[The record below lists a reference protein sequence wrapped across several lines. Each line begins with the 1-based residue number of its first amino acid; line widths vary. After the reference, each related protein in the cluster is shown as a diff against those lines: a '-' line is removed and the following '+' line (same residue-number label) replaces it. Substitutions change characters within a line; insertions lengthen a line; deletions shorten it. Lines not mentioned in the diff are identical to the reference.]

1 MVRLYL
7 LFALEIVLAVLALIS
22 CLSAEDGELRALPR
36 IAWVILII
44 LLPLVGSIVYFVAG
58 RPLPVE
64 HGSGVWRA
72 ANGQPEATRPRRLA
86 PDDDPEFLR
95 QLDRQGK
102 REEEDRLRRWEADL
116 RRREAELR
124 ERERN
129 GHNGSTDRRPDDK
142 PTNG

>member
-1 MVRLYL
+1 MARVYLL

-36 IAWVILII
+36 IAWVILIV
-44 LLPLVGSIVYFVAG
+44 LFPLVGAIVYFAAG

-64 HGSGVWRA
+64 HGPGVWRA
-72 ANGQPEATRPRRLA
+72 AGTLAETARPRTLA

-95 QLDRQGK
+95 QLDKQGK
-102 REEEDRLRRWEADL
+102 REDEDMLKRWEADL

-124 ERERN
+124 EREGNGRN
-129 GHNGSTDRRPDDK
+129 GDRRPDDK